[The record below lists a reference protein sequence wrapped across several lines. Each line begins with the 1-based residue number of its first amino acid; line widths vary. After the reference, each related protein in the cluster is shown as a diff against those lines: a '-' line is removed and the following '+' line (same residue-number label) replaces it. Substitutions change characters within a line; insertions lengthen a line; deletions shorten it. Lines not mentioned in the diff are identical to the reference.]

1 MPYCHKTVHNMDN
14 AVNNK
19 RIAKNTLVLYV
30 RTLFIM
36 LVSLFTSRV
45 VLNTLGVEDYGIYNV
60 VGGVVAMFGF
70 INASMSAATQRYITF
85 ALGKGDIANLQKV
98 FSTTLQ
104 IHILIAAIIFV
115 LGETVG
121 VWFMYTQMQIPADR
135 MNAAFWV
142 LQCSIASTVVMILSV
157 PYNAEIVAH
166 EKMSAFAYISLL
178 EAILKLLIV
187 YLLKVSSFDK
197 LIFYAILIF
206 VVQLI
211 IRLLYGNYCKRH
223 FRESKFHWIW
233 NKKLF
238 HEMICFASWNLWGN
252 CASVAFTQGI
262 NILLNIF
269 FGPAINAARGL
280 AVQVQAAVSQFSTN
294 FQTAINPQI
303 TKSYAAQDYG
313 YMHSLIFRSSKFT
326 FYLLLFFSL
335 PIMLETDNILRLWL
349 GTVPDFTAIFIRLM
363 LCITIIDSMANPL
376 GVSASATGK
385 IKLYQGILGG
395 ILLGILPIAYIV
407 LKLGGDPVSV
417 FVVHLGIAI
426 IAFIV
431 RLFIIRNLIR
441 LSLSDYNRTVIIP
454 CLLVSISALI
464 LPIFLKNTLHEGIL
478 SFLTICIVSM
488 LCVSMVSYRLGL
500 SKSEQKFLR
509 DKLKNFF
516 SNIRR

>member
-1 MPYCHKTVHNMDN
+1 M
-14 AVNNK
+14 
-19 RIAKNTLVLYV
+19 
-30 RTLFIM
+30 
-36 LVSLFTSRV
+36 
-45 VLNTLGVEDYGIYNV
+45 
-60 VGGVVAMFGF
+60 
-70 INASMSAATQRYITF
+70 
-85 ALGKGDIANLQKV
+85 
-98 FSTTLQ
+98 
-104 IHILIAAIIFV
+104 
-115 LGETVG
+115 
-121 VWFMYTQMQIPADR
+121 
-135 MNAAFWV
+135 
-142 LQCSIASTVVMILSV
+142 
-157 PYNAEIVAH
+157 
-166 EKMSAFAYISLL
+166 
-178 EAILKLLIV
+178 
-187 YLLKVSSFDK
+187 
-197 LIFYAILIF
+197 
-206 VVQLI
+206 
-211 IRLLYGNYCKRH
+211 
-223 FRESKFHWIW
+223 
-233 NKKLF
+233 
-238 HEMICFASWNLWGN
+238 
-252 CASVAFTQGI
+252 
-262 NILLNIF
+262 NIF

-335 PIMLETDNILRLWL
+335 PIMLETDNILHLWL

-441 LSLSDYNRTVIIP
+441 LSLSDYN
-454 CLLVSISALI
+454 
-464 LPIFLKNTLHEGIL
+464 TLYGGIL
-478 SFLTICIVSM
+478 SLLTICIVSM

-500 SKSEQKFLR
+500 SKSEQKFLK

-516 SNIRR
+516 SNIKR